1 MPTASWVVQ
10 KVFLWRLQNTPTD
23 WFGVKTCLA
32 TAVESA
38 RMIQKGSNLAQLIYD
53 AHFARN
59 ICVCWNRIIIF
70 SFMVYQRWPQSTY
83 VWPAVKLRRV
93 IHILWN
99 IAQFVSYGLLLNLFF
114 SSLQTD
120 NWLLRY
126 GHFKVWRGVGNQKL
140 SLLLVYMPSGLC
152 KLCVNFV
159 FIRFGNLK
167 CAQGEWR
174 WLYPI
179 WLHQVFTWSLEAQEP
194 TFQV

>member
-23 WFGVKTCLA
+23 WFGVTTCLS

-53 AHFARN
+53 AQFARN
-59 ICVCWNRIIIF
+59 ICVCWNQIIIF

-83 VWPAVKLRRV
+83 VWPAFKLRRV

-99 IAQFVSYGLLLNLFF
+99 IAQFVRYGLLLNLFF
-114 SSLQTD
+114 SSFQMD

-126 GHFKVWRGVGNQKL
+126 GHFEVWRGVGIQKL
-140 SLLLVYMPSGLC
+140 SSLLVYMPSGLC

-159 FIRFGNLK
+159 FIRLGNLK
-167 CAQGEWR
+167 CAQGKWR

>member
-1 MPTASWVVQ
+1 MSRPKSLFVEVA
-10 KVFLWRLQNTPTD
+10 KHPNRLIWGEDLSFNGRRIGQDDP
-23 WFGVKTCLA
+23 
-32 TAVESA
+32 
-38 RMIQKGSNLAQLIYD
+38 KGSNLAQLIYD

-59 ICVCWNRIIIF
+59 ICVCWNRIVIF

-99 IAQFVSYGLLLNLFF
+99 IAPFVSYGLLLNLFF

-126 GHFKVWRGVGNQKL
+126 GHFKVWRGMGVQ
-140 SLLLVYMPSGLC
+140 LLVYMPSGLC

-159 FIRFGNLK
+159 FIGRVNHAQPLSKPKFQVYTPRWRFGNLK
-167 CAQGEWR
+167 CAQG
-174 WLYPI
+174 
-179 WLHQVFTWSLEAQEP
+179 
-194 TFQV
+194 